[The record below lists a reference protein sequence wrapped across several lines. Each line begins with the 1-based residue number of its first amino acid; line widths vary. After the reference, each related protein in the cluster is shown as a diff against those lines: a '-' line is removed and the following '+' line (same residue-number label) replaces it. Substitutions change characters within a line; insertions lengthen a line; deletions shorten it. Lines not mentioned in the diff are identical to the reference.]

1 MPEPVAER
9 PRNSPRRMVL
19 AALVVA
25 ALAIA
30 ITFWVGNAGLLKAVE
45 CTPQPAAA
53 KSIDDAASGQ
63 LAALNGTGTGR
74 GYSAMAFTDAAGKA
88 VTLKDF
94 AGKALLVNFWASWCI
109 PCRAEMPALDS
120 LAAAQNSDSFM
131 VLPINLDL
139 GAGGLDK
146 AKAFLAQGGW
156 KNLPLYAD
164 SSFEAFKRLQV
175 EAVATGLP
183 STLLIDKKG
192 CEIGV
197 LQGPAAW
204 DSPEGTKVI
213 EALKA
218 L

>member
-53 KSIDDAASGQ
+53 KSIDDAANGQ

-74 GYSAMAFTDAAGKA
+74 GYSAMAFTDAAGKP

-109 PCRAEMPALDS
+109 PCRAEMPALDT
-120 LAAAQNSDSFM
+120 LAAQQNSDSFM

-139 GAGGLDK
+139 GTGGLDK
-146 AKAFLAQGGW
+146 AKAFMAQGGW
-156 KNLPLYAD
+156 KNLTLYAD

>member
-139 GAGGLDK
+139 GVGGLEK

-164 SSFEAFKRLQV
+164 PSFEAFKALQV
-175 EAVATGLP
+175 NAVATGLP

-204 DSPEGTKVI
+204 DSPEVTKVI
-213 EALKA
+213 EALRA